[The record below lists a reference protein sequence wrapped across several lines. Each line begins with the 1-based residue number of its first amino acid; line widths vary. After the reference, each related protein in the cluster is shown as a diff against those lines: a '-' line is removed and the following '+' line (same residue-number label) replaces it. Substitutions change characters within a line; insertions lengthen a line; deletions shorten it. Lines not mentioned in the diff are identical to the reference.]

1 MFRQPTD
8 TVPSILIADDYQPIR
23 ETLHRLLER
32 TGFKVCGEA
41 VDGLDAIIKA
51 TELAPDLIVLDVR
64 MPNMNGVEAASV
76 LKQRLPQTKVILLSM
91 YEVGIGLS
99 SAAGADAVIHKAD
112 GMDLLVDCI
121 RRLLAKP
128 SSTPLSSA

>member
-1 MFRQPTD
+1 M
-8 TVPSILIADDYQPIR
+8 R
-23 ETLHRLLER
+23 EILHRFLER

-99 SAAGADAVIHKAD
+99 SAAGADAVIRKAD
-112 GMDLLVDCI
+112 GMGLLVDCI
-121 RRLLAKP
+121 RRLLATP
-128 SSTPLSSA
+128 GSTPLSSA